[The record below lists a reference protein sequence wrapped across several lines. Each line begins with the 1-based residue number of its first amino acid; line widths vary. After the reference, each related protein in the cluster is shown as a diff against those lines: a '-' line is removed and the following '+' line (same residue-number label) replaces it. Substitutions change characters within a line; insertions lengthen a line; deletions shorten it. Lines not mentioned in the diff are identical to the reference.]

1 MECYDCG
8 GEFAA
13 GFGKCPACGCPSAP
27 EEALKYLEARQLS
40 AKLESDSAPRHLGR
54 ARSAMFAAALLSLA
68 GGAIEL
74 VNAQGDVVSLAVG
87 VLMLLLA
94 GGYVAAA
101 CNIRRSPLT
110 FSVAGLV
117 AGLPLMRGMF
127 GPAIV
132 GILAL
137 SVWFAVQYV
146 KITRRER
153 TLQLKIDKL
162 K

>member
-1 MECYDCG
+1 MECHDCG

-13 GFGKCPACGCPSAP
+13 GIGKCPVCGCPSDP
-27 EEALKYLEARQLS
+27 EEALKYLEFRLLS
-40 AKLESDSAPRHLGR
+40 AKVESDSASGHLGR
-54 ARSAMFAAALLSLA
+54 ASSAMFAAALLSLA
-68 GGAIEL
+68 GGGIEL
-74 VNAQGDVVSLAVG
+74 INAQGDVVSLAVG

-101 CNIRRSPLT
+101 CNIRRSPLA

-117 AGLPLMRGMF
+117 GGLLFLRGMF
-127 GPAIV
+127 GPAIP

-153 TLQLKIDKL
+153 TLRFKIDKL

>member
-1 MECYDCG
+1 
-8 GEFAA
+8 
-13 GFGKCPACGCPSAP
+13 
-27 EEALKYLEARQLS
+27 
-40 AKLESDSAPRHLGR
+40 
-54 ARSAMFAAALLSLA
+54 MFAAALLSLA